1 MRRWLIINPIADFG
15 LTFMGGK
22 ILAWILALVI
32 GVILYFTFMKND
44 DTNLTGFKKKLYD
57 FLTFKSFIIKKV
69 LTFVY
74 VILALYFTIFGALY
88 LFVSPLYGLLYLVIY
103 NLLARLGFEFIIAV
117 IEIKENTDLD
127 EDLDDVIII
136 DEDDIEFV
144 DEELEETEEDEEIEK
159 KPATKAKKTKKE
171 E

>member
-1 MRRWLIINPIADFG
+1 MRRWLVFNPIADFG

-22 ILAWILALVI
+22 ILAWILAIII
-32 GVILYFTFMKND
+32 GVILYFTFMKSD
-44 DTNLTGFKKKLYD
+44 STNLTGFKKKLYD

-88 LFVSPLYGLLYLVIY
+88 LFTGPLYGLLYLVVY
-103 NLLARLGFEFIIAV
+103 NVLARLGFELVMAIID
-117 IEIKENTDLD
+117 IKENTDLD
-127 EDLDDVIII
+127 EDIDDVIII
-136 DEDDIEFV
+136 DEDDIEFI
-144 DEELEETEEDEEIEK
+144 DEEDEEIEEVEK
-159 KPATKAKKTKKE
+159 KPVTKAKKTKKE